1 MRQRDVDAESLLKF
15 ETIDYNTSQTQLD
28 EEYVRIYKFL
38 EILNLYRRQ
47 FDHQ

>member
-28 EEYVRIYKFL
+28 EEYVQSYKFL
-38 EILNLYRRQ
+38 EILAQCKRL